1 MLIAGGSEQ
10 PASAG
15 LSILTMSKL
24 MTFHKILPGCEE
36 GNLEAWKAFLATYT
50 PMALQFFGVY
60 SLWAPEA
67 RLDCWRD
74 ALRALRAN
82 ECAALRGFSHQS
94 EREFLVG
101 LRAFLQDWTATQ
113 IESSQDAAD
122 PPAPTVQTLG
132 ALLSGLPL
140 SHQEIVF
147 LTLAGYS
154 HGTLEKILRI
164 TPTVAGEGM
173 ARLHSSYARL
183 LERSEDQCPWPSAWI
198 DICRAARADE
208 KKDCTPL
215 RQLIRILDGQASW
228 YDKTP
233 AEEHRSKC
241 LHCLELWTSLLE
253 VVAWD
258 RTRRPWPEDKTELLT
273 LDTPTLS
280 SNAHNSLV
288 GRVLA
293 KLRGN

>member
-1 MLIAGGSEQ
+1 
-10 PASAG
+10 
-15 LSILTMSKL
+15 MSKL
-24 MTFHKILPGCEE
+24 ITFHKILPGCEE
-36 GNLEAWKAFLATYT
+36 GNTEAWRAFLADYT
-50 PMALQFFGVY
+50 PMALKFFGIY
-60 SLWAPEA
+60 SLWAPDT

-74 ALRALRAN
+74 ALRTLSAN

-101 LRAFLQDWTATQ
+101 LRAFLQDWTASK
-113 IESSQDAAD
+113 IESSRDAVD
-122 PPAPTVQTLG
+122 PPAPTAQTLG

-140 SHQEIVF
+140 LHQEIAF

-154 HGTLEKILRI
+154 QGTLEKILRI
-164 TPTVAGEGM
+164 TPAVAGEGLG
-173 ARLHSSYARL
+173 RLRSNYARI
-183 LERSEDQCPWPSAWI
+183 LERSEDQCLWPSAWI
-198 DICRAARADE
+198 GLCRAARADE

-233 AEEHRSKC
+233 AEDHRSKC

-258 RTRRPWPEDKTELLT
+258 RTRQPWPEDKVEALMV
-273 LDTPTLS
+273 DTP
-280 SNAHNSLV
+280 AKPEKDHKSLLDRLF
-288 GRVLA
+288 GR
-293 KLRGN
+293 